1 MSPLGYTGRVSKL
14 RSLIV
19 ALMVLW
25 LPFQALAAVAMP
37 FCEHGQGPASG
48 GAAVPHDEHSG
59 HHPAHAS
66 DGSSSRIACADC
78 GACHLACAPMVG
90 TEGTRPM
97 LRFSDRFSPLAQTLP
112 PAHALEQPD
121 PPPLA

>member
-1 MSPLGYTGRVSKL
+1 VRVSKP
-14 RSLIV
+14 RSIII
-19 ALMVLW
+19 ALLLLW
-25 LPFQALAAVAMP
+25 LPFQTVAAVAMP
-37 FCEHGQGPASG
+37 FCEHGQAPASID
-48 GAAVPHDEHSG
+48 ASLPHDEHSG

-66 DGSSSRIACADC
+66 DDSSSFFACTDC

-90 TEGTRPM
+90 TEGTKPL
-97 LRFSDRFSPLAQTLP
+97 LRFSDRFSSLAQRLP